1 MDNISL
7 IAIDDERFNLLLLEE
22 ALKGED
28 IDVTTCFSAD
38 KGIELIKAND
48 FDVLLLDV
56 IMPGIDGFE
65 LRKIIRE
72 SRPHLP
78 IIYLTAIVDTIDNS
92 LIEKIS
98 QDKLTYYMRKPFVR
112 DELVKMIR
120 NTVAKKRSEEQSQ
133 ELYSGIMEDLAL
145 AAEVQ
150 RLLIPDWVILDED
163 VIVSSIYEPSQK
175 ISGDMF
181 DMIRLSSGKYFFFI
195 GDIAGH
201 GVQAALYMSAIQ
213 SVLKMIIGMGN
224 WDITTHEV
232 LNRLNLVF
240 CTELGQEKYMTCMVG
255 IFDFA
260 ANELEF
266 FNAGHPNLAVFNPE
280 SGVVELLNPGSKG
293 GIPVGWDKYYEYKK
307 EDVIHYKFSDDSI
320 FFMTTDGTFEISNSN
335 DQMLGFEKMI
345 KLLDSLVHDQ
355 DSAVIPYRV
364 REALPQMGYSVPI
377 DDMTIITVK
386 KVVREQEKK
395 GFKYWMIHPLV
406 QEVNKLCTESEKY
419 IVDYTSDI
427 ELSVKIELILGEFLN
442 NIVMHGLGNS
452 QQSRPGILVQIKIAE
467 NEVIVK
473 ILDKGKKWSFNTS
486 PVPISEDLWNK
497 DEQFAT
503 SGRGMTIIRSIASE
517 ISRNRYNDL
526 NETVFKIRRTP
537 R

>member
-7 IAIDDERFNLLLLEE
+7 LAIDDERFNLLLLEE
-22 ALKGED
+22 ALKSED
-28 IDVTTCFSAD
+28 ISVTTCTSAD

-48 FDVLLLDV
+48 YDVLLLDV

-112 DELVKMIR
+112 DDLVRMIR
-120 NTVAKKRSEEQSQ
+120 STVAKRRSEEQTK
-133 ELYSGIMEDLAL
+133 ELYTGIMEDLAL

-150 RLLIPDWVILDED
+150 RLLIPDWVILNDD

-181 DMIRLSSGKYFFFI
+181 DMIRLASGKYFFFI

-224 WDITTHEV
+224 WEVTTHEV
-232 LNRLNLVF
+232 LSRLNWVF

-260 ANELEF
+260 TNELEF

-280 SGVVELLNPGSKG
+280 TGMVELLNPGSKG
-293 GIPVGWDKYYEYKK
+293 GIPVGWDRYYEYKE
-307 EDVIHYKFSDDSI
+307 EDVIKYKFSDDSI

-335 DQMLGFEKMI
+335 DQMLGFDKMI
-345 KLLDSLVHDQ
+345 QLLDSLVHDQ
-355 DSAVIPYRV
+355 DSAIIPYRV
-364 REALPQMGYSVPI
+364 REALPQMGYSVAN

-386 KVVREQEKK
+386 KIVPEQEKSGRK
-395 GFKYWMIHPLV
+395 CWMIHPMV
-406 QEVNKLCTESEKY
+406 QEVNKLCADCEKY
-419 IVDYTSDI
+419 IVDYTGDI
-427 ELSVKIELILGEFLN
+427 ELSVKVELILGEFLN
-442 NIVMHGLGNS
+442 NIVMHGLENS
-452 QQSRPGILVQIKIAE
+452 QQSRPGILVQMKISDK
-467 NEVIVK
+467 EVTIK

-486 PVPISEDLWNK
+486 PVLPTEDIWNK
-497 DEQFAT
+497 DEQYAT

-517 ISRNRYNDL
+517 ISRNRYKDL
-526 NETVFKIRRTP
+526 NETVFKICRQQG
-537 R
+537 